1 MMTTTVHQLA
11 HNGACWE
18 HIPGANWSMPV
29 PNGQTIAETLLAN
42 GPTGEWPDDD
52 DERVCFRVT
61 DDCGDDLLDTDG
73 DWRFVFTARELR
85 AGKLDD

>member
-1 MMTTTVHQLA
+1 MNTTVHQLFD
-11 HNGACWE
+11 NGACWE

-29 PNGQTIAETLLAN
+29 PNGQTIAETLLAS
-42 GPTGEWPDDD
+42 GPGGEWPDDD

-61 DDCGDDLLDTDG
+61 DQCGEALLDTDV

-85 AGKLDD
+85 DGKLDD

>member
-1 MMTTTVHQLA
+1 MMNATVHELA

-18 HIPGANWSMPV
+18 HIPGASWSMAV
-29 PNGQTIAETLLAN
+29 PDGQTIAETLLAH

-52 DERVCFRVT
+52 DVRVCFRVT
-61 DDCGDDLLDTDG
+61 DDSGANLLDVDG
-73 DWRFVFTARELR
+73 DWRFVYTACELR